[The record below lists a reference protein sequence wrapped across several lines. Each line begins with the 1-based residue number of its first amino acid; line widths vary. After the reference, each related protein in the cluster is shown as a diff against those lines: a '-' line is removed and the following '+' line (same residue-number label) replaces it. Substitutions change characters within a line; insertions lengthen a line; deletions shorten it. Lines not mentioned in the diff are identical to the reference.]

1 MARNRS
7 RRRSKSKVRAGN
19 WRGWRNESERSGK
32 GNMLSQAQRTAI
44 LELNAKGVSKH
55 EIAHVLRLS
64 RLTVRKVLRSNSNK
78 VPEIQRA
85 EKAEPYRQQIL
96 DLLLTC
102 KGNLVRVH
110 EDLVADGA
118 TLSYQAL
125 TGFCRRQGIG
135 QAPVVPSG
143 QYHFEPGVEMQHD
156 TSPHSVEVG
165 GCKYKAQTASA
176 VLCYSRMLFFQ
187 INPTFQRFDCKV
199 FLTDALRYMG
209 GSVERVMIDN
219 THVVVL
225 RGTGKEM
232 IPEPEMEVFGERLGF
247 RFVAHERGDAN
258 RSARVERP
266 FSFIENNFLAG
277 RTFASWDELNRQAR
291 QWCDKVN
298 STYKKH
304 LRAVPRELFAVER
317 LHLKPLPAWIPEVYR
332 LQQRLVDVEGYIAL
346 HTNRY
351 SVPVDWIGRRVE
363 VRETKDK
370 IEIQLDARRLVTHRR
385 IAEAKDQR
393 VTLGEHRPPRGQRAP
408 RPDPHPE
415 EKDIVTAAP
424 ELAEYVAGLKQ
435 RSRKVITLALRQ
447 LLRLVREY
455 PREPLLG
462 AVREAGRYG
471 LYALDRLERMILRR
485 VTREYFLLDGESN
498 DD

>member
-19 WRGWRNESERSGK
+19 WRGWRNESERSEK

-85 EKAEPYRQQIL
+85 EKAEPYREQIL
-96 DLLLTC
+96 DLLTSC

-110 EDLVADGA
+110 EELVASGA
-118 TLSYQAL
+118 ALSYPAL

-135 QAPVVPSG
+135 QTPIVPAG

-165 GCKYKAQTASA
+165 GRKYKAQTGSA

-209 GSVERVMIDN
+209 GSPERVMIDN

-225 RGTGKEM
+225 RGTGREM
-232 IPEPEMEVFGERLGF
+232 IPVPEMEAFGERFGF
-247 RFVAHERGDAN
+247 RFVAHQIGNAN

-277 RTFASWDELNRQAR
+277 RTFSSWEDLNQQAR

-304 LRAVPRELFAVER
+304 IRAVPRELFAVER

-332 LQQRLVDVEGYIAL
+332 LHQRMVDIEGYVAL
-346 HTNRY
+346 NSNRY

-363 VRETKDK
+363 VRETMDK
-370 IEIQLDARRLVTHRR
+370 IEIQLDARRMVTHRR
-385 IAEAKDQR
+385 IAEAEHQR
-393 VTLGEHRPPRGQRAP
+393 VMLAEHRPPRGQRGA

-415 EKDIVTAAP
+415 EKAIVTAAP
-424 ELAEYVAGLKQ
+424 ELADYVAGLKQ
-435 RSRKVITLALRQ
+435 RSRKIITLALRQ

-471 LYALDRLERMILRR
+471 LYDLDRLERMILRR
-485 VTREYFLLDGESN
+485 VTREYFLLDEES
-498 DD
+498 DDD